1 MTMINYL
8 KAYYEP
14 KTKMLNEMAFQSANQ
29 YFEGK
34 KKTIT
39 EFQAYKR
46 GYVGAYR
53 LAYAKTKLK
62 RGDE

>member
-1 MTMINYL
+1 
-8 KAYYEP
+8 
-14 KTKMLNEMAFQSANQ
+14 MLNEMAFQSANQ
-29 YFEGK
+29 YFENK

>member
-1 MTMINYL
+1 MINYL

-14 KTKMLNEMAFQSANQ
+14 KTKMLNEMAFQSAKE

-34 KKTIT
+34 KNTIT
-39 EFQAYKR
+39 EFQAYQR
-46 GYVGAYR
+46 GYVNAYR
-53 LAYAKTKLK
+53 STYAKTKLK